1 MKTKLLLFFFLPSMM
16 AAQITQKFENV
27 PGITFNGDVC
37 RYFDSNMVSAHI
49 LENYNAECG
58 IVYVTEPST
67 ASTLGYTIS
76 LDPTTPNG
84 PTGFSDGDKF
94 GVATT
99 TSFIDGIG
107 LPPAEGAQ
115 AFYMQDVD
123 GTVLMTFDVVDLAAT
138 TNPHFNM
145 KYILA
150 ATGWEANDFIK
161 ITLEFTDCAS
171 STMTLLDT
179 TGQDIDTLGIEDSW
193 NYLSADLTSRVGCK
207 AQLLVAFSS
216 NAAAEEFGLD
226 DIFFSAGMT
235 LSTTTFNLNESMTV
249 YPNPSNGF
257 ITIKNSGVAIDKVV
271 ITDVNGRKMGSYD
284 LNGMTEDKTLDLSSV
299 LSSGLYF
306 MTISSDKASTVKK
319 IIIE

>member
-1 MKTKLLLFFFLPSMM
+1 MKTKLLLFLFLPSMM
-16 AAQITQKFENV
+16 VAQITQKFENV
-27 PGITFNGDVC
+27 PGITFNGGAC
-37 RYFDSNMVSAHI
+37 RYFDFNIVSAHV
-49 LENYNAECG
+49 LENYNGGCG
-58 IVYVTEPST
+58 IVYVTEPGT
-67 ASTLGYTIS
+67 VSTLGYSIS
-76 LDPTTPNG
+76 LDPITPNG

-107 LPPAEGAQ
+107 LPPAEGLQ

-123 GTVLMTFDVVDLAAT
+123 GTVLMTFDVVDLAGA
-138 TNPHFNM
+138 TNPHFSM
-145 KYILA
+145 EYILA

-171 STMTLLDT
+171 SIITLLDT
-179 TGQDIDTLGIEDSW
+179 TGQDIDTLDIEDSW
-193 NYLSADLTSRVGCK
+193 KYLSADLTSRVGCK

-216 NAAAEEFGLD
+216 NSATEEFGLD

-235 LSTTTFNLNESMTV
+235 LSTATFNLNESMAV

-271 ITDVNGRKMGSYD
+271 ITDVNGCKMGSYD
-284 LNGMTEDKTLDLSSV
+284 LNGMTKDKELDLSSV